1 MGLFDYQKS
10 KLYRD
15 TWLNIHY
22 TYIPYDEKK
31 IYIISRQRYLMKREK
46 HLMYD
51 WSYYQSQIHEKGQVI
66 KFMTRQAQESW

>member
-22 TYIPYDEKK
+22 TYIPYNEKK

-51 WSYYQSQIHEKGQVI
+51 
-66 KFMTRQAQESW
+66 